1 MRNVLGLVLLVPI
14 LALAAGTTQPVTAL
28 APENGTMNMAPLPA
42 PAPVDQGQPNIPPK
56 ALIGSLDTI
65 GGTTYDWMA
74 NGPRM
79 RMIANSPEYGVH
91 AVWMFSTATTGTDF
105 PDRNM
110 RYNFYD
116 FSARAWNWLDPDHMQ
131 SGVNVFGKRAGYG
144 NLDADPTTGNAVIGG
159 HVAVGGGA
167 DITPS
172 VARDAAPGAGI
183 FEYCDSTE
191 LGICQWPR
199 TSVGQD
205 GQIDIFPITAA
216 YALSYSNIAA
226 GNWPTFSTPVTG
238 IVPSPGFPTHNIA
251 SSKVSSKVSLVWE
264 ISTDI
269 PEDAYQSHSTDGGIT
284 WDSPSTLDPPVA
296 FGNGSDS
303 LTSFHI
309 SSLFPW
315 YDAQDKFHV
324 VCNLIP
330 LVNDT
335 GYIIPSQIWHYCPDN
350 TEPWSRIHIAGCDP
364 ANLQAAVGYNA
375 SYACRPNIGQDNDG
389 NLFVA
394 WEQFD
399 SANVEATTSR
409 LRADIFASRSTDN
422 GVTWGDG
429 LKLTDAGTHSMRF
442 PSIIDLAVDGGS
454 DEDTVFILFED
465 DAISGFFVQTEG
477 PATPNPVLV
486 LKIPGN
492 QIPAAPPAVA
502 EQRPATSVRL
512 DAAAN
517 PNPFGGRTQ
526 ISYSLPRTGDVSL
539 VVYDAAGRPV
549 QTLASGRREAG
560 RYTATWNAHDVA
572 AGVYFYTLTSGK
584 ASITRKLILAD

>member
-28 APENGTMNMAPLPA
+28 APENGTMNVAPLSTPA
-42 PAPVDQGQPNIPPK
+42 PADQGQPNIPPR
-56 ALIGSLDTI
+56 ALVGSLDTI

-79 RMIANSPEYGVH
+79 RMIVNSPEYGVH
-91 AVWMFSTATTGTDF
+91 ALWMYSTATTGTDF

-116 FSARAWNWLDPDHMQ
+116 ISAHAWNWLDVDHMQ

-144 NLDADPTTGNAVIGG
+144 NIDADPTTGNAVVGG

-216 YALSYSNIAA
+216 YALSYSHIAA

-284 WDSPSTLDPPVA
+284 WDSPWTLDPPVA

-309 SSLFPW
+309 TSLFPW
-315 YDAQDKFHV
+315 YDAQDKFHI

-330 LVNDT
+330 QVNDT
-335 GYIIPSQIWHYCPDN
+335 AYIIPSQIWHYCPDN
-350 TEPWSRIHIAGCDP
+350 SEPWSRIHIGGCAP
-364 ANLQAAVGYNA
+364 ENLQAAVGYNA

-389 NLFVA
+389 SLFVV

-399 SANVEATTSR
+399 SANVEPGPPER
-409 LRADIFASRSTDN
+409 LRADIWASRSTDN

-442 PSIIDLAVDGGS
+442 PSVIDVAVDGGS
-454 DEDTVFILFED
+454 DPDTMYVLYED
-465 DAISGFFVQTEG
+465 DSISGFFVQTEG

-486 LKIPGN
+486 QKVSIDLLPVN
-492 QIPAAPPAVA
+492 QGVA
-502 EQRPATSVRL
+502 EHSAVPVRL
-512 DAAAN
+512 TTAAE
-517 PNPFGGRTQ
+517 PNPFGGRTH
-526 ISYSLPRTGDVSL
+526 ISYMLPQSGDVSL
-539 VVYDAAGRPV
+539 VVYDAVGRPV
-549 QTLASGRREAG
+549 QTLASGRRQAG
-560 RYTATWNAHDVA
+560 RYTATWDAHDVA
-572 AGVYFYTLTSGK
+572 DGVYFYTLTSGQ

>member
-1 MRNVLGLVLLVPI
+1 MRNVLGLALLVPI
-14 LALAAGTTQPVTAL
+14 LALAAGTTLPVTAL
-28 APENGTMNMAPLPA
+28 APENGTTNVAPLPA
-42 PAPVDQGQPNIPPK
+42 PVPVDQRQPNIPPR
-56 ALIGSLDTI
+56 ALVGSLDTI

-79 RMIANSPEYGVH
+79 RMIVNSPTYGVH
-91 AVWMFSTATTGTDF
+91 ALWMYSTATTGTDF

-116 FSARAWNWLDPDHMQ
+116 ISAHAWNWLDVDYMQ
-131 SGVNVFGKRAGYG
+131 SGVNVYGKRAGYG
-144 NLDADPTTGNAVIGG
+144 NIDADPTTGNAVVGG

-167 DITPS
+167 DITPL

-183 FEYCDSTE
+183 FEYCDTTE
-191 LGICQWPR
+191 LGITQWPR

-205 GQIDIFPITAA
+205 GQINIFPITAA
-216 YALSYSNIAA
+216 YELSYSHIAA

-238 IVPSPGFPTHNIA
+238 IAPSPGFPTHNIA
-251 SSKVSSKVSLVWE
+251 SSKASSKVSLVWE
-264 ISTDI
+264 ISTDV

-296 FGNGSDS
+296 FGNGSDT

-309 SSLFPW
+309 TSLFPW
-315 YDAQDKFHV
+315 YDAQDRFHV

-330 LVNDT
+330 QVNDT

-350 TEPWSRIHIAGCDP
+350 AVPWSRIHIATCAP
-364 ANLQAAVGYNA
+364 ENLQAAVGYNA

-409 LRADIFASRSTDN
+409 LRADIFAARSTNN
-422 GVTWGDG
+422 GATWGEA

-442 PSIIDLAVDGGS
+442 PSVIDVAVDGGS
-454 DEDTVFILFED
+454 DPDTMYVLYED
-465 DAISGFFVQTEG
+465 DSISGFYVQTEG

-486 LKIPGN
+486 QKVAVDLLSVG
-492 QIPAAPPAVA
+492 VA
-502 EQRPATSVRL
+502 EQKPVTPARL
-512 DAAAN
+512 EAAAE
-517 PNPFGGRTQ
+517 PNPFGGRTH
-526 ISYSLPRTGDVSL
+526 ISYMLPQSGDVSL
-539 VVYDAAGRPV
+539 VVYDAVGRPV
-549 QTLASGRREAG
+549 QTLASGRRQAG
-560 RYTATWNAHDVA
+560 RYTATWDAHDVA

>member
-1 MRNVLGLVLLVPI
+1 MRNVLCLVLLAPI

-28 APENGTMNMAPLPA
+28 APENGTMNVAPLPA
-42 PAPVDQGQPNIPPK
+42 PAPADQREPNIPPR
-56 ALIGSLDTI
+56 ALVGSLDTI

-79 RMIANSPEYGVH
+79 RMIVNSPEYGVH
-91 AVWMFSTATTGTDF
+91 ALWMFSTATTGTDF

-110 RYNFYD
+110 RYNFYE

-131 SGVNVFGKRAGYG
+131 SGVIVFGKRAGYG
-144 NLDADPTTGNAVIGG
+144 NIDADPTTGNAVVGG

-191 LGICQWPR
+191 LGITQWPR
-199 TSVGQD
+199 TTVGQD
-205 GQIDIFPITAA
+205 GQINIFPITAA
-216 YALSYSNIAA
+216 YALSYSHIAA

-251 SSKVSSKVSLVWE
+251 ASKVSSKVSLVWE
-264 ISTDI
+264 ISTDV

-296 FGNGSDS
+296 FGNGSDT

-309 SSLFPW
+309 TSLFPW

-330 LVNDT
+330 MVNDT
-335 GYIIPSQIWHYCPDN
+335 AYIIPSQIWHYCPDN
-350 TEPWSRIHIAGCDP
+350 AEPWSRIHIAGCAP
-364 ANLQAAVGYNA
+364 ENLQAAVGYNA
-375 SYACRPNIGQDNDG
+375 SYACRPNIGEDNDG

-399 SANVEATTSR
+399 SANVELSTSR

-465 DAISGFFVQTEG
+465 DSISGFFVQTEG

-486 LKIPGN
+486 LKIPRD
-492 QIPAAPPAVA
+492 QIPVAPDAVA
-502 EQRPATSVRL
+502 EQRPVTSVRL
-512 DAAAN
+512 DAAAE

-526 ISYSLPRTGDVSL
+526 ISYSLPRPGDVSL
-539 VVYDAAGRPV
+539 VVYDAVGRPV

-560 RYTATWNAHDVA
+560 RYTATWDARDVA

-584 ASITRKLILAD
+584 TSITRKLILAD